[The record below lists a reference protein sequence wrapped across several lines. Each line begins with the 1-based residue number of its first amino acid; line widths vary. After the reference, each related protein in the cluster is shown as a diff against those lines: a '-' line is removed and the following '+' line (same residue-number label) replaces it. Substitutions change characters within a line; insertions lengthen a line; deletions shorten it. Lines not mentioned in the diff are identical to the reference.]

1 MNRRVAGIS
10 SITVMNG
17 DDPRQYPRTRR
28 VPPPGGPGPHRPP
41 HPQRPPGDETT
52 RVEPTQVIRRGNT
65 PGRPLA
71 WSEAPQNRPAPP
83 RPRPDAGRQA
93 PPTHAPTQRPV
104 PYREAPP
111 PPPRRGDIPP
121 RGPGGRPARGS
132 GGRPPRPRRK
142 RHWGRWLLLLVVIL
156 LVTPVAATIYL
167 DRSLDR
173 IPVLADYSGR
183 VGKTAG
189 TNWLL
194 TGSDSRVGLTQ
205 DQERELSTGDQA
217 DAGGERSDTM
227 MLVHIPKS
235 GPTTI
240 VSLPRD
246 SYVQI
251 PGVGRDKLNAAFSA
265 GGPKLLVQTVETA
278 TGLHIDHFAKIGFG
292 GFAGMVDAL
301 GGIDMCL
308 PDPIDDP
315 LAGINLPAGCQH
327 LTGAQALGFVR
338 TRATPRA
345 DLDRM
350 NNQRLFLSALLKKA
364 GSAGTL
370 ANPFRAWPLATGLVD
385 SLQVDKGDHIWD
397 LASLGWALHSDT
409 VATTVP
415 IGGFDDVSSS
425 GNVLL
430 WDKAKASRFFEAL
443 ASDQPIPEDLLTR

>member
-1 MNRRVAGIS
+1 M
-10 SITVMNG
+10 MNG

-28 VPPPGGPGPHRPP
+28 VPPPHGPGPRRPP
-41 HPQRPPGDETT
+41 PPQRPPGDGPD
-52 RVEPTQVIRRGNT
+52 RIEPTQVMRRDG
-65 PGRPLA
+65 PADGPLA
-71 WSEAPQNRPAPP
+71 WSQAPP
-83 RPRPDAGRQA
+83 ARPLPPPRARSG

-104 PYREAPP
+104 PYREDPP
-111 PPPRRGDIPP
+111 PPPRRSDVPP
-121 RGPGGRPARGS
+121 RGPRGGS
-132 GGRPPRPRRK
+132 GRAPAERPPRRRK
-142 RHWGRWLLLLVVIL
+142 RHWGRWLLVIL
-156 LVTPVAATIYL
+156 VILIALPVGAVIYL

-183 VGKTAG
+183 VGQTAG

-194 TGSDSRVGLTQ
+194 TGSDSRVGLSA
-205 DQERELSTGDQA
+205 DQEAELSTGDQS

-227 MLVHIPKS
+227 MLVHIAKS

-246 SYVQI
+246 SYVPI
-251 PGVGRDKLNAAFSA
+251 PGVGRDKLNAAFSV

-308 PDPIDDP
+308 PEAIDDP

-327 LTGAQALGFVR
+327 LSGPQALGFVR

-364 GSAGTL
+364 TSAGTL
-370 ANPFRAWPLATGLVD
+370 ANPFTLWPLAKGLAA
-385 SLQVDKGDHIWD
+385 SLQVDNGDHIWD
-397 LASLGWALHSDT
+397 LARLGWALHADT

-415 IGGFDDVSSS
+415 VAGFEDVSGS

-430 WDKAKASRFFEAL
+430 WDKAKAGKFFEAL
-443 ASDQPIPEDLLTR
+443 AADRPVPEDLLTK